1 MTEGI
6 LVIDTGSSSMRGIL
20 FDLQGEIRACAQ
32 VKYTMDIGADGSA
45 LMDAEVFADCLTRI
59 CGDVARQAKQMGCG
73 IRAVALDSQR
83 SSVLA
88 VDRDIRP
95 LHPILMWYDK
105 RCAPICSGFSREELR
120 TIYDTCGMRLTPV
133 SSAPKML
140 WLKRNRRDIYDKAY
154 KLIGIHDYL
163 LYLLCGNLVTDATC
177 ACRSALMDIR
187 TFEWSDTLLE
197 IFQIDRDKLCP
208 ILGAGAAA
216 GEITREFSA
225 LTGLPRV
232 PVVSAGGDQQ
242 CCLAGQGL
250 EEDTVS
256 VNSGSA
262 SYLSISVSA
271 PCFDDSMEVNLSAYY
286 GDRPWILEAS
296 NMGSGTLYQWFN
308 REFYRCGGDM
318 EEINREVAQEPPGC
332 RGMICLADFA
342 GRGCPHTDP
351 DARGMFLGV
360 GLQHGRGSFAR
371 AILEG
376 ICFDIDGCVEH
387 LRKTGAPVKRICSTG
402 GLTRFETFNQM
413 LADIMGMEVTVS
425 AQSETTAAGT
435 LRICLNALGLEAP
448 KMPREAQR
456 VYIPGSKSREIYAVI
471 REEREKIRAF
481 LSDYHLHSRK
491 NVLY

>member
-1 MTEGI
+1 M
-6 LVIDTGSSSMRGIL
+6 IDTGSSSMRGIL
-20 FDLQGEIRACAQ
+20 FDLQGETLASVQR
-32 VKYTMDIGADGSA
+32 KYSMNIGADGSA
-45 LMDAEVFADCLTRI
+45 LMDAAVFAGCLVDI
-59 CGDVARQAKQMGCG
+59 CTAIAREARETGCE
-73 IRAVALDSQR
+73 IRAVSLDSQR

-105 RCAPICSGFSREELR
+105 RCAPICSGFSRETLKQ
-120 TIYDTCGMRLTPV
+120 IYDACGMRLTPV

-140 WLKRNRRDIYDKAY
+140 WLKRNLPEIYEGAY
-154 KLIGIHDYL
+154 KLVGIHDYL
-163 LYLLCGNLVTDATC
+163 LYQLCGNLVTDATC

-187 TFEWSDTLLE
+187 SLEWSDALLSLFE
-197 IFQIDRDKLCP
+197 VQRDKLCP
-208 ILGAGAAA
+208 ILRPGSVA
-216 GEITREFSA
+216 GEVTEAFSA
-225 LTGLPRV
+225 MTGLPRV
-232 PVVSAGGDQQ
+232 PVISAGGDQQ

-262 SYLSISVSA
+262 SYLSIPVSA

-286 GDRPWILEAS
+286 GDRPWVLEAS

-413 LADIMGMEVTVS
+413 LADITGMEVTVS
-425 AQSETTAAGT
+425 ALSETTAVGT

-448 KMPREAQR
+448 KTPREAQR
-456 VYIPGSKSREIYAVI
+456 VYIPDPKSREIYAVI
-471 REEREKIRAF
+471 REEREKIRAC
-481 LSDYHLHSRK
+481 LSDFHLHSGK